1 MRVIDHLPAGTY
13 IVAVSGGV
21 DSVALLDI
29 ICRRPDLSLVVAHFD
44 HGIRSD
50 SRQDEQFVAKLAEQY
65 HLPYE
70 TERVE
75 LGPGASEAAARQ
87 ARYDFLFR
95 TRDKHEAQS
104 IITAHHADDV
114 IETMM
119 INLIRGTG
127 WRGLCSL
134 QDTQKIRRPFLRLSK
149 AEIIA
154 HAKIHNLSW
163 REDATNTDEQYLRN
177 AVRRQLMPK
186 ADRQKWLNLYNQQKK
201 LVQQI
206 NREAAQLDP
215 YKRYDYIMW
224 PRSVALEM
232 VKTDLKLTRR
242 QADYALTAIKTAAHG
257 AVLEVGA
264 NKKLTF
270 TRDSFIV
277 SPLQA

>member
-1 MRVIDHLPAGTY
+1 MSVIEHLPAGTY
-13 IVAVSGGV
+13 IIAVSGGV
-21 DSVALLDI
+21 DSAALLDMLK
-29 ICRRPDLSLVVAHFD
+29 RQPKLTLVVAHFD

-50 SRQDEQFVAKLAEQY
+50 SKADEQLVAELAGQY

-75 LGPGASEAAARQ
+75 LGSNASEAAARQ
-87 ARYDFLFR
+87 VRYDFLFR
-95 TRDKHEAQS
+95 MRDKHKAQA

-114 IETMM
+114 IETMI

-134 QDTQKIRRPFLRLSK
+134 RNTQAIQRPLLNMAK
-149 AEIIA
+149 AEIITY
-154 HAKIHNLSW
+154 AKIHNLAW

-186 ADRQKWLNLYNQQKK
+186 VDRQKWLDLYNQQKA
-201 LVQQI
+201 LAEQI
-206 NREAAQLDP
+206 NHEATRLDP

-232 VKTDLKLTRR
+232 VKTDLKLTRS
-242 QADYALTAIKTAAHG
+242 QADYALTVIKTAAQG
-257 AVLEVGA
+257 TVLEVGG

-270 TRDSFIV
+270 TRDSFVV